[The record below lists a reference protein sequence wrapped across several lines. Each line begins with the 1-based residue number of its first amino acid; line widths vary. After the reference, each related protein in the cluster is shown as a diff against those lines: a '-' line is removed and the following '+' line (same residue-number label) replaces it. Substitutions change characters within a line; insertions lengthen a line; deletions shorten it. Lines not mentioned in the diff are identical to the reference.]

1 MNQSN
6 TVDNIIDEIIKENK
20 IQRFALE
27 LQNTLDG
34 ARKAEIKSILH
45 MLEGS
50 GIAKDTHDARNKL
63 NDIYQKIDECALK
76 KKWNRL
82 QVSQRVERVKNY
94 LSELIPD
101 AKKRKPIEDQ
111 LVETIKNGA
120 MATAKYVTY
129 DQYTGNILAILD
141 LNQDSETKEYK
152 LGKSKPKPKTKK
164 QTKVVVSDSDD
175 SDDSD

>member
-1 MNQSN
+1 MNPSN
-6 TVDNIIDEIIKENK
+6 TVDNVIDEMIKENK

-27 LQNTLDG
+27 LQNTLNDT
-34 ARKAEIKSILH
+34 RKAEIKSILH
-45 MLEGS
+45 VLEGS

-82 QVSQRVERVKNY
+82 QVSQRVERVKKY

-111 LVETIKNGA
+111 LVETIKSGG
-120 MATAKYVTY
+120 MTTAKYVTY

-141 LNQDSETKEYK
+141 LTQDSETKEYK
-152 LGKSKPKPKTKK
+152 LGKTKTNAKK
-164 QTKVVVSDSDD
+164 QSKKVASDSDD
-175 SDDSD
+175 SE

>member
-27 LQNTLDG
+27 LQNTLSDT
-34 ARKAEIKSILH
+34 RKAEIKSILH

-82 QVSQRVERVKNY
+82 QVSQRVERVKKY

-111 LVETIKNGA
+111 LVETIKSGG
-120 MATAKYVTY
+120 MTTAKYVTY

-141 LNQDSETKEYK
+141 LTQDSETKEYK
-152 LGKSKPKPKTKK
+152 LGKNKTKTKTKK
-164 QTKVVVSDSDD
+164 QVVSDSDD
-175 SDDSD
+175 SE